1 MKVRPQSY
9 VILEGFTDPVGSW
22 KYNLQLSRR
31 RVESVGNYL
40 MTKLNIDQDRIVVE
54 ETLSDASAVIPV
66 KTGMQAF
73 PRKADSRFHGMEKK
87 SQLAAESREA

>member
-40 MTKLNIDQDRIVVE
+40 MTKLHIDQDRIVMEWYGDLAPVADNSTE
-54 ETLSDASAVIPV
+54 E
-66 KTGMQAF
+66 G
-73 PRKADSRFHGMEKK
+73 R
-87 SQLAAESREA
+87 SQNRRVAGVVAGL